1 MSQNKSLEVDPH
13 KYSQLILD
21 KGAKSVQWRKGSL
34 FKKWLWN
41 NWTTTCKKI
50 FFTKINTLFIKINS
64 KSITDPNI
72 KHKIT
77 KLLKDNTEKM

>member
-1 MSQNKSLEVDPH
+1 MN
-13 KYSQLILD
+13 LD
-21 KGAKSVQWRKGSL
+21 TDLTS
-34 FKKWLWN
+34 
-41 NWTTTCKKI
+41 
-50 FFTKINTLFIKINS
+50 FIKINS